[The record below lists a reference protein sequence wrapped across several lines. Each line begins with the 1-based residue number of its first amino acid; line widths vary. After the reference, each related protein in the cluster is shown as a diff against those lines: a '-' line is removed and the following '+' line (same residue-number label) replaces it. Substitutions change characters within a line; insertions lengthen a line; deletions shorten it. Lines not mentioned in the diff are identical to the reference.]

1 MNWKEMMGFISTV
14 VFLMP
19 VVIIFLLRLNRFKC
33 FLAAGLYYLLGF
45 INSFLKEGYINTP
58 TEFNKIFEIGYNLLD
73 MPLMFIFLAYFS
85 TSVDLGRKIRLS
97 VLGFIAFEIAIVL
110 IYGYN
115 KAALTIIMAP
125 GLAAVLFFT
134 AVFFVRQIKITI
146 QHQKA
151 TGKALMLSSLLFAYG
166 CYSLI
171 YIMYYLMQ
179 NQDVADI
186 FIMYFIVTILSAV
199 LLSIGMIFENK
210 RIKKLKELKLV
221 RKELSMVY
229 GDSSSGKKVSAEIF
243 TWNDDI
249 LN

>member
-1 MNWKEMMGFISTV
+1 MNWKEMMGFVSTI

-19 VVIIFLLRLNRFKC
+19 VAIIFLLRLSRFKC
-33 FLAAGLYYLLGF
+33 FLAAGIYYLLGF
-45 INSFLKEGYINTP
+45 CNSFLKEGYIYTP
-58 TEFNKIFEIGYNLLD
+58 KEFNRIFEISYNLLD

-85 TSVDLGRKIRLS
+85 TSIDLGRKIRWS
-97 VLGFIAFEIAIVL
+97 VLVFLAFEIVVVL

-115 KAALTIIMAP
+115 KQALTIIMAP

-134 AVFFVRQIKITI
+134 GLFFARQIKITI

-166 CYSLI
+166 CYALI
-171 YIMYYLMQ
+171 YVMYYLIQ
-179 NQDVADI
+179 SQDVSDI
-186 FIMYFIVTILSAV
+186 FVMYFIVTILSAV
-199 LLSIGMIFENK
+199 LLSIGMVFENK
-210 RIKKLKELKLV
+210 RIRKLKELKLV
-221 RKELSMVY
+221 RKELSMIY
-229 GDSSSGKKVSAEIF
+229 GDSSSPKKITSEIF